1 MSKESNRSKKH
12 EHESSRSVA
21 RTAADVAIGGTAL
34 AADKAIEV
42 VGDAVER
49 ANDAFMRGRHDVE
62 EATRKAEE
70 AVEDVKRAAKRTVGT
85 STDSRVYEDR
95 TRDELYDLAAEREIP
110 GRSKMRKA
118 ELIDA
123 LRAHQ

>member
-110 GRSKMRKA
+110 GRS
-118 ELIDA
+118 
-123 LRAHQ
+123 